1 MRGFDEVARR
11 PCLAQ
16 SKAEVALEVTPPKPR
31 SLSHLDRI
39 CCVNF
44 SLTVKYFLDMPLL
57 RSQAVPPSG
66 NTRSRARASNNATRR
81 DITAPSKAPRSKRS
95 SRAVSSGAKGKG
107 RARSSNNRD
116 DENQDDESQEDE
128 DRALI
133 DMRAAEAGVD
143 QAHIVDDPEWKLV
156 DMFDGWE
163 QREQEIPEA
172 EDTPMEVEYREEL
185 EVTLYKLLE
194 TDRMWIELGPGL
206 LSLEAN
212 LDASRAIVRMTQT
225 HRVLA
230 HWSIFGGMK
239 VVRFL
244 TTIIVVAIITE
255 DGAQKIVTYGLKVAT
270 LKLARELAMLLSS
283 NSYGMQN
290 NLERL
295 IPKFSEEQRARI
307 LESMTDRLLILQRRL
322 GTLNNNS
329 ELSARVESELTEMF
343 AEVKH

>member
-1 MRGFDEVARR
+1 
-11 PCLAQ
+11 
-16 SKAEVALEVTPPKPR
+16 
-31 SLSHLDRI
+31 
-39 CCVNF
+39 
-44 SLTVKYFLDMPLL
+44 MPLL

-66 NTRSRARASNNATRR
+66 NTRSRARANNNNTTHK
-81 DITAPSKAPRSKRS
+81 DITTPSKPLRSKRA
-95 SRAVSSGAKGKG
+95 SRAVSSGAKG
-107 RARSSNNRD
+107 RRRTRNSNNQD
-116 DENQDDESQEDE
+116 DENQDDEDQDDE
-128 DRALI
+128 DQALLDI
-133 DMRAAEAGVD
+133 QAGEAGVD
-143 QAHIVDDPEWKLV
+143 QAHIVDNPEWKLV

-163 QREQEIPEA
+163 QREQEIPGA

-185 EVTLYKLLE
+185 EVTLYKLSE
-194 TDRMWIELGPGL
+194 IDRMWIELGPGL

-225 HRVLA
+225 RRVLA

-255 DGAQKIVTYGLKVAT
+255 DGGQKIVTHGLKVAT

-283 NSYGMQN
+283 NSCGMQN

-295 IPKFSEEQRARI
+295 IPKFSEEQRAKI

-322 GTLNNNS
+322 GTLNNKS
-329 ELSARVESELTEMF
+329 ELSARVESELAEML